1 MTALNNGLESQGQ
14 QKSIEQKRKKQLSQ
28 CWGVQKWVISCVV
41 LAGSEIQENLER
53 RLPHWHLCRAAF
65 EA

>member
-28 CWGVQKWVISCVV
+28 CWDLQKWVTSCVV
-41 LAGSEIQENLER
+41 LAESEIQENLER
-53 RLPHWHLCRAAF
+53 RLPHWHLCRAVF